1 LNELHAREKVN
12 LVTKGKDA
20 QDGSKSGGEVVG
32 SLLATLATSAG
43 GALILSLT
51 NALQSWLTHHKKR
64 KIILE
69 IGGNKLEV
77 TGIPELNNST
87 IAMRILNNIF
97 I

>member
-32 SLLATLATSAG
+32 SLLATIASSAG
-43 GALILSLT
+43 GTLILSLA

-69 IGGNKLEV
+69 IGGNNLEV
-77 TGIPELNNST
+77 TGIPALKNST
-87 IAMRILNNIF
+87 ITMRILNNIF